1 MALNLVIVMFL
12 GGLWHGAAW
21 TFVVWG
27 LLHGSYLVIER
38 VIRIFFEQKPWAGT
52 MPVRLL
58 AGFATYGAV
67 CIAWVFFR
75 APDFTVASRML
86 SGMFG
91 GHAHGDM
98 ILTTRELLQIGIV
111 TAGLVSVHWAMREE
125 AFETTVMR
133 LPAWAVTAIWSVM
146 AFAIVFTQG
155 TSNAFIYFQF

>member
-1 MALNLVIVMFL
+1 MFL

-38 VIRIFFEQKPWAGT
+38 VFRILFENKSWAGSPIT
-52 MPVRLL
+52 RMI

-75 APDFTVASRML
+75 ASDFTIASRML
-86 SGMFG
+86 TGMFG
-91 GHAHGDM
+91 GHAQGDA
-98 ILTTRELLQIGIV
+98 ILSTRELLEIGMV
-111 TAGLVSVHWAMREE
+111 TAGVIAMHWRMRDDS
-125 AFETTVMR
+125 FETTVMV
-133 LPAWAVTAIWSVM
+133 LPAWAITAIGSVM